1 MLSNWKYPHI
11 FFIINKEYPIIFPQV
26 FHII

>member
-1 MLSNWKYPHI
+1 MLFNWKYPHI
-11 FFIINKEYPIIFPQV
+11 VFIINKEYPTIFPQV